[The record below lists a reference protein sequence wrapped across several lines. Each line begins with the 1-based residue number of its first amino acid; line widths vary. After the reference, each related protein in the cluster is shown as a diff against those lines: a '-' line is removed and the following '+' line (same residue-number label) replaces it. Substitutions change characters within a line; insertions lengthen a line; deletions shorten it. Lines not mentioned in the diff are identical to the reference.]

1 MDENIISNK
10 FITVRQQK
18 HLRDNLSRFLESY
31 MNNTGLDLISGLVRL
46 LLDDYRNSDG
56 RDRFETS
63 LEQIQNYEYADK
75 EFIFQQILRL
85 GQKLSN
91 NNKSY
96 LAESLYKFFNSQ
108 EFLLKISKSLDDS
121 FSMTTLIEQGNNRL
135 KTINKKIYGGFK
147 KVG

>member
-1 MDENIISNK
+1 
-10 FITVRQQK
+10 
-18 HLRDNLSRFLESY
+18 

-91 NNKSY
+91 INKSY

-108 EFLLKISKSLDDS
+108 ESLLKISKSLDDS

>member
-91 NNKSY
+91 INKSY

-108 EFLLKISKSLDDS
+108 EFLLEISKSLDDS